1 MSEFEQ
7 NLTATENM
15 IEAEKML
22 KIGVPL
28 SVIAKTFGIQLSS
41 IQDSKNEKANNNE

>member
-22 KIGVPL
+22 KMGVPL
-28 SVIAKTFGIQLSS
+28 SVVAKTLNIPLSS
-41 IQDSKNEKANNNE
+41 IHHLRYEKANNNE